1 MQPQKL
7 GGNRLQP
14 RLSLVA
20 PRVDDK
26 GELSIVAAAV
36 IMLMAVVTETKYQSF
51 FLYFM
56 EESRASHR
64 KIHFCTPRG
73 CGREQ
78 ERRVNRKRRAN
89 ALKSYRAHAGE
100 RHLKERGTTR
110 HLQNTGVG

>member
-56 EESRASHR
+56 AESRASHR
-64 KIHFCTPRG
+64 NSTFVH
-73 CGREQ
+73 Q
-78 ERRVNRKRRAN
+78 EDV
-89 ALKSYRAHAGE
+89 AGSKNE
-100 RHLKERGTTR
+100 E
-110 HLQNTGVG
+110 